1 MLVME
6 AERFGGPQVLTARQ
20 VPDPVAGPGRV
31 VVRTSAADVLFV
43 DTFIRAGRAVD
54 FFPIRPPYVPGNG
67 VAGQV
72 ISLGDGVDPG
82 WAGRPVVA
90 HTGGSGG
97 SGGYAE
103 QVAVAAGELIP
114 VPDELGLPAAAAL
127 LHDGSTAMGLLLE
140 TGVKPGEQVLV
151 TAAGG
156 GMGVLLVQLARAAGG
171 RVIGAARGRRKLAVV
186 RDAGADAVV
195 DYSEPGW
202 AAQVRELTA
211 GHGPDVVFDGAGG
224 PLGRSAF
231 EIIAPGGRFSAHG
244 MSGGGFAPLDQAE
257 ARHRRVTVNGI
268 GAYEPE
274 VFRQRAAA
282 ALAEAAAGRL
292 CPVVGQ
298 EYPLASAA
306 EAHAALESRLAVAKT
321 LLRP

>member
-151 TAAGG
+151 TAAAG

-171 RVIGAARGRRKLAVV
+171 RVIGAARGRRKLAVSGTPAPT
-186 RDAGADAVV
+186 RSSTTPSPAGPPRFASSPRATGPTWC
-195 DYSEPGW
+195 S
-202 AAQVRELTA
+202 TA
-211 GHGPDVVFDGAGG
+211 
-224 PLGRSAF
+224 
-231 EIIAPGGRFSAHG
+231 
-244 MSGGGFAPLDQAE
+244 
-257 ARHRRVTVNGI
+257 
-268 GAYEPE
+268 
-274 VFRQRAAA
+274 RAARWA
-282 ALAEAAAGRL
+282 GPPSRSSPLAAGSPRTA
-292 CPVVGQ
+292 CP
-298 EYPLASAA
+298 AA
-306 EAHAALESRLAVAKT
+306 GSRRWTRPRHATAA
-321 LLRP
+321 